1 MHKAV
6 TISFGGWGVL
16 ESLKGKNKTVGIK
29 QTTKA
34 VAAGNAKAVFIAN
47 DADARVTEN
56 IVKQCK
62 ENSVEIIYVESMKQ
76 LGKACGIEIGASAAA
91 LLK

>member
-1 MHKAV
+1 MGDRISQCIRAV

-34 VAAGNAKAVFIAN
+34 VAAGNAKLF
-47 DADARVTEN
+47 
-56 IVKQCK
+56 
-62 ENSVEIIYVESMKQ
+62 
-76 LGKACGIEIGASAAA
+76 L
-91 LLK
+91 